1 MNQNPL
7 HRTLWTIWASMIFSI
22 AIYGVISRVAVPQQN
37 RQPISEALKEP
48 VVLVLYAV
56 AVLSF
61 LMGIWIP
68 RMLVKTSQPGLMP
81 DASLT
86 PRLMPAFIV
95 QFAIFESI
103 AIYGLL
109 AAFLQQDWRLFM
121 GPAAL
126 SVAGFLIAAPTAERI
141 RNIAG

>member
-7 HRTLWTIWASMIFSI
+7 HRTLWTIWGSMIFSI
-22 AIYGVISRVAVPQQN
+22 LIYGVVARLAVPQQN
-37 RQPISEALKEP
+37 VQPISEALKEP
-48 VVLVLYAV
+48 VVLILYALG
-56 AVLSF
+56 VLSF

-68 RMLVKTSQPGLMP
+68 RLLVKGSQPGTMP

-103 AIYGLL
+103 AIYGLV
-109 AAFLQQDWRLFM
+109 AAFLQQDWRLFW

-126 SVAGFLIAAPTAERI
+126 SIAGFLIAAPTTERI
-141 RNIAG
+141 RNISG